1 MPLNTFEEKSADIF
15 WQIRYTKIE
24 LLRLEFLVDT
34 ASQSW
39 GKLYFHREQSFWI
52 QQKSLRILNVYRQV
66 RDSINLLIDKF
77 KFVWVNRKILETSLF
92 ISYPG
97 LEDILL
103 EEFKKEFYFVIQSR
117 LGVDVL
123 IDNVIEAE

>member
-1 MPLNTFEEKSADIF
+1 MPLNPFEEKPADIF
-15 WQIRYTKIE
+15 WQIRYAKIE

-39 GKLYFHREQSFWI
+39 GKLYFHRDQSLRI
-52 QQKSLRILNVYRQV
+52 QQKSLRILNAYRQV

-77 KFVWVNRKILETSLF
+77 KFVWVNRKLLEIRLF
-92 ISYPG
+92 ILYPG
-97 LEDILL
+97 LEDILQ
-103 EEFKKEFYFVIQSR
+103 EEFKKEFYFVVQSR
-117 LGVDVL
+117 LDVDSL